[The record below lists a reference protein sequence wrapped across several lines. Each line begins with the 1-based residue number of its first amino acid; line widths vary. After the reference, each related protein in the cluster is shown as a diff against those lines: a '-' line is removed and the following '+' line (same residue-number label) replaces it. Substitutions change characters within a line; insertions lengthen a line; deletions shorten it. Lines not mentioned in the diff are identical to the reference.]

1 MQGNNTEIAS
11 KNSTSNENNLNV
23 VSSQVILKE
32 REEKKQARLD
42 HGPDTLSAEDNMY
55 VVVVVA
61 VVVVVVLLVGGHS
74 ITMGTTRKISQQY
87 FCPAEY
93 TLSLNLKL
101 TLTLN
106 LVLVL
111 VLV

>member
-55 VVVVVA
+55 VAVLVVV
-61 VVVVVVLLVGGHS
+61 VVVVVVLLVGGHL
-74 ITMGTTRKISQQY
+74 ITMGTTRKISQRY

-93 TLSLNLKL
+93 TLSQNLN
-101 TLTLN
+101 
-106 LVLVL
+106 
-111 VLV
+111 